1 MNERQVVQEIVH
13 HMHAVH
19 GMNVI
24 PADFMIKIKNS
35 INHQNIRHTVNP
47 AAKKMLV
54 E

>member
-1 MNERQVVQEIVH
+1 
-13 HMHAVH
+13 MHADY

-35 INHQNIRHTVNP
+35 INNQNIIDSANP

>member
-1 MNERQVVQEIVH
+1 MTEGQVAQKIIH
-13 HMHAVH
+13 HMHADH

-35 INHQNIRHTVNP
+35 INHQNIRDTVNP

-54 E
+54 R